1 MSQLQK
7 WLSAGPLITDGAWG
21 TELLALGLAPGALP
35 DAWNLERPDRVESV
49 ARAYVEAGSQVIL
62 TNTFRS
68 NGITLEEAGLAGQ
81 LAAINRAGVEISKRA
96 AAGKALVFA
105 SIGPTGKLLMN
116 GEVGREEVAAAFAA
130 QAAALAE
137 AGADALLIETMSDIE
152 EAGLALS
159 AAQSTGLPVIVSF
172 AFDSGK
178 NKDRTMMG
186 VTPEAAARA
195 MESAGADAVGANC
208 GAGIERFVP
217 VCERLKAACSLPVW
231 IKANAG
237 LPEMQEGAVVY
248 STPAGVFASYLPAL
262 VEAGAAFIGGC
273 CGTTP
278 GVHSGAGRGERVETS
293 LDTAGMSACAT
304 LEIRPEPNRSLADR
318 LFELGVEFPCGGE
331 SACGGCKIRVLS
343 GHVPITATM
352 RQACPRRNSPK
363 GWRLACCAEAAR
375 ERRGGSGPVVAAGAH
390 R

>member
-1 MSQLQK
+1 MSQLRE
-7 WLSAGPLITDGAWG
+7 WLSEGALITDGAWG
-21 TELLALGLAPGALP
+21 TQLLALGLAPGALP

-68 NGITLEEAGLAGQ
+68 NGIALEAAGLGGQ
-81 LAAINRAGVEISKRA
+81 LDALNRAGVEISRRA

-130 QAAALAE
+130 QAVALAE
-137 AGADALLIETMSDIE
+137 AGADALLVETMSDLE

-159 AAQSTGLPVIVSF
+159 AAKSTGLPVIVSF

-186 VTPEAAARA
+186 VTPEGAARA

-217 VCERLKAACSLPVW
+217 VCARLAAACSLPIW

-237 LPEMQEGAVVY
+237 LPEMRDGAVVY

-262 VEAGAAFIGGC
+262 IEAGASFIGGC

-278 GVHSGAGRGERVETS
+278 EF
-293 LDTAGMSACAT
+293 
-304 LEIRPEPNRSLADR
+304 IRA
-318 LFELGVEFPCGGE
+318 
-331 SACGGCKIRVLS
+331 
-343 GHVPITATM
+343 M
-352 RQACPRRNSPK
+352 
-363 GWRLACCAEAAR
+363 AA
-375 ERRGGSGPVVAAGAH
+375 
-390 R
+390 

>member
-1 MSQLQK
+1 MASCAPVGNRRNWRVANPPQIANLPHNGNMTRFQK

-21 TELLALGLAPGALP
+21 TELLALGLPPGVLP
-35 DAWNLERPDRVESV
+35 DAWNLDRPESVESV

-68 NGITLEEAGLAGQ
+68 NRITLEEAGLAGQ
-81 LAAINRAGVEISKRA
+81 LDAINRAGVEISKRA

-116 GEVGREEVAAAFAA
+116 GEVSREQVSASFAA
-130 QAAALAE
+130 QAVALAA
-137 AGADALLIETMSDIE
+137 AGADALLIETMSDLE
-152 EAGLALS
+152 EAGIALS
-159 AAQSTGLPVIVSF
+159 AAQSTGLPVVVSF

-208 GAGIERFVP
+208 GVGIERFVP
-217 VCERLKAACSLPVW
+217 VCERLAAACSLPVW

-237 LPEMQEGAVVY
+237 LPEMREGSVVY

-262 VEAGAAFIGGC
+262 VEAGASFVGGC

-278 GVHSGAGRGERVETS
+278 EFIRALVAEKAG
-293 LDTAGMSACAT
+293 
-304 LEIRPEPNRSLADR
+304 
-318 LFELGVEFPCGGE
+318 
-331 SACGGCKIRVLS
+331 
-343 GHVPITATM
+343 
-352 RQACPRRNSPK
+352 
-363 GWRLACCAEAAR
+363 
-375 ERRGGSGPVVAAGAH
+375 
-390 R
+390 